1 MKKKEKE
8 KAEQQQE
15 SSGSEDK
22 RHHRLDSP
30 LPTPQI
36 PGFSVGQPCGHGRW
50 SPICVVLH
58 GDRARLQ
65 AGGSARGSWAT
76 TSSLQGTVSSW
87 WLTSREESPGKAE
100 AGKPE
105 DGHTSAPDL
114 AGRGAQGGTGK
125 KAPDPGLL
133 TWILRLEASFALLTT
148 LIQESLLRKA
158 GEAWAGG
165 ISDLCLWK
173 QWQQEFLSFFSL
185 PLKANV
191 WGKKMQK

>member
-36 PGFSVGQPCGHGRW
+36 PVSLSANHAVQG
-50 SPICVVLH
+50 VVSNLRGTA

-65 AGGSARGSWAT
+65 AGGSARAAGQPPAPCRGPCP
-76 TSSLQGTVSSW
+76 LVAHQPGRV
-87 WLTSREESPGKAE
+87 PGKAE

-114 AGRGAQGGTGK
+114 AGRGLKEEQEEERRTQE
-125 KAPDPGLL
+125 LL
-133 TWILRLEASFALLTT
+133 TWILRLEASFALPTT
-148 LIQESLLRKA
+148 LMQESLLRKA

-173 QWQQEFLSFFSL
+173 QWQQNFSLFSL
-185 PLKANV
+185 PLKVNV
-191 WGKKMQK
+191 WGKKMQM